1 MEVLA
6 TISIGISPNIISF
19 GPFLLSWHGFLT
31 FVAVATAVYLV
42 HRWGTRDGMNSDA
55 MLSVAVWS
63 IIGGIVGA
71 RVFHIID
78 FWDDF
83 YRFNPI
89 SIIYVWQGGIAIFG
103 ALLGGFAG
111 GASYILVRNS
121 DRFIALWGKA
131 FRFAGEPNKAPL
143 PGIGHLA
150 DTAVPAL
157 LLAMA
162 IGRIGDIIN
171 GEHFASFTSLPWGVI
186 YTHPDSPALGRA
198 ASHPA
203 VAYEMI
209 FDLLL
214 LAAIWPLRKR
224 LRPYGMFF
232 ALFLGLYATGRFF
245 ISFLRQEFNTY
256 FLGLNEAQIIALA
269 VVIVTIPL
277 LVYKAQWVSSVRDRE
292 SGTAARTG
300 GRASG

>member
-1 MEVLA
+1 MVVFG
-6 TISIGISPNIISF
+6 TISIGMNPNIVSF

-31 FVAVATAVYLV
+31 FIAVATAVFLV
-42 HRWGTRDGMNSDA
+42 HRWGTRDGMDSDA
-55 MLSVAVWS
+55 ILSVAVWS

-83 YRFNPI
+83 YQYNPI

-103 ALLGGFAG
+103 ALLGGFTG
-111 GASYILVRNS
+111 GALYIIIRNS

-143 PGIGHLA
+143 PSVGRLA
-150 DTAVPAL
+150 DISAPAVL
-157 LLAMA
+157 IAMA
-162 IGRIGDIIN
+162 IGRIGDVIN
-171 GEHFASFTSLPWGVI
+171 GEHFSSFTNLVWGVI

-203 VAYEMI
+203 VVYELI

-214 LAAIWPLRKR
+214 VAAIWPLRNR
-224 LRPYGMFF
+224 LRPHGMFF
-232 ALFLGLYATGRFF
+232 ALYLGLYSTGRFF
-245 ISFLRQEFNTY
+245 ISFLRQEFNSY
-256 FLGLNEAQIIALA
+256 FLGLNEAQIVALL
-269 VVIVTIPL
+269 VVMVTIPL
-277 LVYKAQWVSSVRDRE
+277 LVYKAQWVSANPR
-292 SGTAARTG
+292 
-300 GRASG
+300 

>member
-1 MEVLA
+1 MDVLA
-6 TISIGISPNIISF
+6 TISIGMNPNIFSF

-31 FVAVATAVYLV
+31 FIAVAAAVYLS
-42 HRWGTRDGMNSDA
+42 HHWGTRDGIDSDA
-55 MLSVAVWS
+55 ILSVAVWS

-71 RVFHIID
+71 RIFHIVD

-83 YRFNPI
+83 YQYNPI
-89 SIIYVWQGGIAIFG
+89 SVIYVWQGGIAIFG

-111 GASYILVRNS
+111 GALYIIVRNS
-121 DRFIALWGKA
+121 DRFLALWGKA
-131 FRFAGEPNKAPL
+131 FRFAGEPTKAPL

-150 DTAVPAL
+150 DIAAPAVL
-157 LLAMA
+157 IAMA
-162 IGRIGDIIN
+162 IGRIGDVIN
-171 GEHFASFTSLPWGVI
+171 GEHFSSFTNFAWGVI

-203 VAYEMI
+203 VAYELI

-214 LAAIWPLRKR
+214 VAAIWPLRNR
-224 LRPYGMFF
+224 LRPHGMFF
-232 ALFLGLYATGRFF
+232 ALYLGLYSTGRFF
-245 ISFLRQEFNTY
+245 ISFLREEFNTY

-277 LVYKAQWVSSVRDRE
+277 LVYKAQWVANRK
-292 SGTAARTG
+292 
-300 GRASG
+300 

>member
-1 MEVLA
+1 
-6 TISIGISPNIISF
+6 
-19 GPFLLSWHGFLT
+19 
-31 FVAVATAVYLV
+31 
-42 HRWGTRDGMNSDA
+42 
-55 MLSVAVWS
+55 VAVWS

-71 RVFHIID
+71 RIFHIVD

-83 YRFNPI
+83 YQYNPI

-111 GASYILVRNS
+111 GALYIIVRNA
-121 DRFIALWGKA
+121 DRFLALWGKA

-150 DTAVPAL
+150 DIAAPAVL
-157 LLAMA
+157 IAMA
-162 IGRIGDIIN
+162 IGRIGDVIN
-171 GEHFASFTSLPWGVI
+171 GEHFSSFTNFAWGVI

-203 VAYEMI
+203 VAYELI

-214 LAAIWPLRKR
+214 VAAIWPLRNR
-224 LRPYGMFF
+224 LRPHGMFF
-232 ALFLGLYATGRFF
+232 ALYLGLYSTGRFF
-245 ISFLRQEFNTY
+245 ISFLREEFNTY

-277 LVYKAQWVSSVRDRE
+277 LVYKAQWVADPK
-292 SGTAARTG
+292 
-300 GRASG
+300 

>member
-1 MEVLA
+1 MDLFA

-42 HRWGTRDGMNSDA
+42 HRWGTRDGMDSDA
-55 MLSVAVWS
+55 ILSVAVWS

-71 RVFHIID
+71 RVFHIVD

-89 SIIYVWQGGIAIFG
+89 SVIYVWQGGIAIFG
-103 ALLGGFAG
+103 ALLGGFVG
-111 GASYILVRNS
+111 GALYIIVRNS
-121 DRFIALWGKA
+121 DRFIALWGRA

-143 PGIGHLA
+143 PSIGQLA
-150 DTAVPAL
+150 DTAAPAVL
-157 LLAMA
+157 IAMA

-171 GEHFASFTSLPWGVI
+171 GEHFSSFTNLPWGLI
-186 YTHPDSPALGRA
+186 YTHVDSPALGRA

-203 VAYEMI
+203 VAYELI

-214 LAAIWPLRKR
+214 VAAIWPLRHR
-224 LRPYGMFF
+224 LRPHGMFF
-232 ALFLGLYATGRFF
+232 ALFLGLYSTGRFF
-245 ISFLRQEFNTY
+245 ISFLREEFNSY

-269 VVIVTIPL
+269 VVVITIPL
-277 LVYKAQWVSSVRDRE
+277 LVYKAQWVSANQGSD
-292 SGTAARTG
+292 SGTALRA
-300 GRASG
+300 GRSRG